1 MTCRYCA
8 IKSKIDS
15 IKVTTLRKF
24 YAYLISFNCLGLTYL
39 GLASSSTCLSQPT
52 TVAKQS
58 QAQKELIKKLT
69 EQAAKAQKAKDY
81 ALAEKYYRQALDKG
95 DLKSATRLGA
105 LLEEGM
111 TGPSDFQAAEKY
123 YRMAAPGDPEAACRL
138 SGLIGY
144 NSRNQVRSSHNGREI
159 PEEALY
165 WLKSSADRGY
175 LEAQCRMGTVYSN
188 DKKDRERMAIAL
200 KYRLMAAAQGDSRNA
215 YRAGNYLLSGI
226 AGRKDPVKAEELL
239 KMAARTNPNAC
250 KLLANLYANGEQG
263 IKADPAKAK
272 EWRDKGIALSK
283 QINATDAEI
292 IKSFNRE

>member
-24 YAYLISFNCLGLTYL
+24 YAYLFSFACAGLVYL
-39 GLASSSTCLSQPT
+39 GLDSPGLTGFAKPP
-52 TVAKQS
+52 AKKQS
-58 QAQKELIKKLT
+58 QTQIEELTK
-69 EQAAKAQKAKDY
+69 QAAKAQKAKDY
-81 ALAEKYYRQALDKG
+81 ALAEKCYRQALAKG

-105 LLEEGM
+105 LLEEGL
-111 TGPSDFQAAEKY
+111 TGTSDFQAAEKY
-123 YRMAAPGDPEAACRL
+123 YRMAAPSDAEAACRL

-144 NSRNQVRSSHNGREI
+144 NSRNQPRSGHNGREI
-159 PEEALY
+159 PPEALY
-165 WLKSSADRGY
+165 WLKSAADRGY
-175 LEAQCRMGTVYSN
+175 LEAQCRMGTIYSN

-200 KYRLMAAAQGDSRNA
+200 KYRLMAAAQGDCRNA

-226 AGRKDPVKAEELL
+226 AGRKDPVKAEALL

-250 KLLANLYANGEQG
+250 KLLANLYANGDQG
-263 IKADPAKAK
+263 IKADMAKAK

-283 QINATDAEI
+283 QINATDTEI